1 MEQKTFFPRSLSDA
15 SDAYRSDVE
24 VMCPSCRRI
33 HTIGTH
39 PRNDDTIEDAVTRKE
54 FPTSLTK
61 RETEVLE
68 LILAGDTNKK
78 IARKI
83 YRTERTVEY
92 HRNRLMRKLGTH
104 SITDLVKRAIQM
116 GIAV

>member
-1 MEQKTFFPRSLSDA
+1 MEQKTFSPQADHDTA
-15 SDAYRSDVE
+15 DVSCSVVE
-24 VMCPSCRRI
+24 AMCPSCRQI
-33 HTIGTH
+33 HTISPH
-39 PRNDDTIEDAVTRKE
+39 SQNDEILENAIIQKE

-68 LILAGDTNKK
+68 LILAGNTNKK
-78 IARKI
+78 IASKI

-104 SITDLVKRAIQM
+104 STAGLVKRAIQM
-116 GIAV
+116 GIAG